1 MTPSQTTQG
10 AGEGTTT
17 KKEPPKWAKVFG
29 WVVVLGVPVLIVIA
43 IAGVASGSSKSG
55 AVHTTKTTAATPVS
69 TTTTEPASAQ
79 PTESLEE
86 ESAKAKSNG
95 WTGENILL
103 VRAAYE
109 ANAHM
114 SGPQARCAAM
124 FMAKTYT
131 LEAVDHF
138 SPAEKKTAEE
148 DAVAACN
155 S

>member
-29 WVVVLGVPVLIVIA
+29 WVVVLGIPVIIVIA
-43 IAGVASGSSKSG
+43 IAGAASGSSKSG
-55 AVHTTKTTAATPVS
+55 AVHTTKTTA
-69 TTTTEPASAQ
+69 

-95 WTGENILL
+95 WTGENILI

-138 SPAEKKTAEE
+138 SPTEKKTAEE